1 MNANYSHIPS
11 PNNIYADGMAI
22 GRPDP
27 RTQNERVFDPSPNGT
42 SLPLTYAPRACKI
55 AQFSESG
62 FDNKSRDADPTSP
75 ITGLVD
81 PGAANYH
88 NLPNSTPPQGW
99 QTSYDS
105 ALHRPRLTANS
116 RTMVDPH
123 QGRVQPTS
131 SVAELI
137 APGEHFSGPPARNG
151 LKDSVSI
158 QDWQSNLDSRLCARR
173 QYRGQGI

>member
-1 MNANYSHIPS
+1 MAANYSHIPS
-11 PNNIYADGMAI
+11 PNNIYADGIAI

-27 RTQNERVFDPSPNGT
+27 SASTSRVFDPSPNGT

-62 FDNKSRDADPTSP
+62 FDK
-75 ITGLVD
+75 V
-81 PGAANYH
+81 PGEQSAEPHASSLLPKRATEEAQNLH

-105 ALHRPRLTANS
+105 ALHKPRLTAPS
-116 RTMVDPH
+116 RTMVDPY
-123 QGRVQPTS
+123 QQRVQPGQ

-137 APGEHFSGPPARNG
+137 APGVHFTGQPTRNG

-173 QYRGQGI
+173 Q